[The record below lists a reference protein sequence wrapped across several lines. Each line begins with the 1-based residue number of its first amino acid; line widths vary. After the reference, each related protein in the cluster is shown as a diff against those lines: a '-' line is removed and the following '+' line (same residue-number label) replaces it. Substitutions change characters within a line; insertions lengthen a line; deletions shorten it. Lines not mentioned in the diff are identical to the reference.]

1 MNLWE
6 KIKESVQESAVV
18 VSKKASDLVETG
30 TELVQE
36 GLQKLTNDEVDA
48 LEVSKLQSEVDELR
62 KTIQGQ
68 FTALGG
74 ELYVLYTSGQKEVAI
89 QENTLTE
96 FMTDQI
102 EKLEK
107 LREELEAKEQTLK
120 ELQEKYEA
128 QSVSMNDLKKFK
140 DELEAA
146 GASLEHLVVDES
158 SPYIGKTLSE
168 LDCPA
173 DVLLGLIIRGGTTI
187 IPCGDDKVQTGD
199 KIVVMGKKEDV
210 VDMLHK
216 FRPEVE

>member
-68 FTALGG
+68 FTALGS